1 MLDQYRQ
8 RRLQELQQ
16 ATLKNRFGDYCEIV
30 KDDWVREVTEG
41 SNSSIVVVHL
51 YESSMIECQLV
62 DEALIKLSAKFKYIK
77 FLKIKS
83 TQAIE
88 NWPDRNLPTLF
99 VYEEGALKTQMLTLN
114 SVGGLSMKPDGN
126 FVLAVHF
133 IFSVFI
139 KLFSDLEWF
148 FVEKGIVT
156 DSELEEDPREELA
169 RANKT
174 KKGGKYGISRRTGLD
189 SDDEDYTDN

>member
-41 SNSSIVVVHL
+41 SNSSTVIVHL

-88 NWPDRNLPTLF
+88 NWPDRNLPTIF

-114 SVGGLSMKPDGN
+114 SVGGLSMKPDGEH
-126 FVLAVHF
+126 LKQ
-133 IFSVFI
+133 IFM
-139 KLFSDLEWF
+139 LFSYL
-148 FVEKGIVT
+148 
-156 DSELEEDPREELA
+156 SCLR
-169 RANKT
+169 
-174 KKGGKYGISRRTGLD
+174 S
-189 SDDEDYTDN
+189 